1 MKALKL
7 QLSFP
12 QSVCFVY
19 ILIMEE
25 MKGFR
30 YILVCQFKDLSIQN
44 TIWGREVGTVI
55 HFLVTFNANK
65 SVLAVVIIVVILVEP
80 SQKYLVIQIERGC
93 HSYFSPFWQKQHWA
107 KSYRSAFSCFLKWRS
122 FHKEKK
128 KKRSPPPPRKKTP
141 TQPFPPKQTNLQ
153 TPNKQKNPSLYYFEV
168 WSNSGVWTFLEK
180 CNKQV
185 LKYPVAVNFHR
196 R

>member
-80 SQKYLVIQIERGC
+80 SKKYLVIQIERGC

-128 KKRSPPPPRKKTP
+128 KKKKPSSPPQKNPNP
-141 TQPFPPKQTNLQ
+141 TQPNPSHPNKPTSKPQTNR
-153 TPNKQKNPSLYYFEV
+153 KNPA
-168 WSNSGVWTFLEK
+168 
-180 CNKQV
+180 CII
-185 LKYPVAVNFHR
+185 LKYEVIQEYGLF
-196 R
+196 

>member
-1 MKALKL
+1 
-7 QLSFP
+7 
-12 QSVCFVY
+12 
-19 ILIMEE
+19 

-65 SVLAVVIIVVILVEP
+65 SVLAVVIIVVIIVEP

-93 HSYFSPFWQKQHWA
+93 HTYSYFSPFWQKQHWA
-107 KSYRSAFSCFLKWRS
+107 KSHRSAFSCFLKLRS

-128 KKRSPPPPRKKTP
+128 KKEEGTLPPKKKP
-141 TQPFPPKQTNLQ
+141 NPKQTNPQ
-153 TPNKQKNPSLYYFEV
+153 IPNEQKNPSLYYFEV
-168 WSNSGVWTFLEK
+168 WSNSGVWIFLEK